1 MVESLPFNPFR
12 LIARGGPLK
21 SFLLNVLL
29 LALFLALSLAYFHI
43 ALDNGFWHSDDFGY
57 LAHNL
62 HMTETKAALFDN
74 EPPYKFQPLVYGVSY
89 FLFDRFGFE
98 PRGYFLFNLLL
109 HGLNAFLVYLLVQTL
124 LRDRSVA
131 VISGLL
137 FVFTVGNY
145 GKSIMIMSGLEDL
158 LITTLTLLTM
168 IFYFR
173 NELAGQGR
181 IRSPWYLLS
190 LVFFVGSMFT
200 RSTSLSILGA
210 FLAFNYFFRKDTG
223 RRVVS
228 PNFIALLAIA
238 AAALILKT
246 QLFHYSPPFYTE
258 NPGPIKYVLYAAKNI
273 LSYLV
278 RMIFP
283 IHTSHLVAEAGPV
296 VRLVYGLATEI
307 RIAIALTVVS
317 YSFFGFIFGNH
328 TIRFFIAWTYIM
340 LLPFA
345 FFQFPADWLNIRHL
359 YLVSI
364 GFILVLAAGSVY
376 CSRLIAH
383 RGWRRLVPFV
393 VPLLFVILGRFIAL
407 RLDDQYA
414 VKAASPAL
422 ASQREEI
429 VRRYPW
435 VTIDGDR
442 LRFKRDLPSGS

>member
-1 MVESLPFNPFR
+1 MKP
-12 LIARGGPLK
+12 
-21 SFLLNVLL
+21 FLLNVLL
-29 LALFLALSLAYFHI
+29 LALFLALGFFYFHI
-43 ALDNGFWHSDDFGY
+43 ALDNGFWHGDDFGY

-74 EPPYKFQPLVYGVSY
+74 ESPYKFQPLVYGVSY
-89 FLFDRFGFE
+89 FLFNRFGFE

-124 LRDRSVA
+124 LRDRTVA
-131 VISGLL
+131 AISGLL
-137 FVFTVGNY
+137 FVFTVGNF

-173 NELAGQGR
+173 NELAGRGR
-181 IRSPWYLLS
+181 IWSPWYLLS

-200 RSTSLSILGA
+200 RGTSLSILGA

-223 RRVVS
+223 RRVIS
-228 PNFIALLAIA
+228 TNFIVLLAIA
-238 AAALILKT
+238 AAALVLKT
-246 QLFHYSPPFYTE
+246 QLFHYSPRFYAE
-258 NPGPIKYVLYAAKNI
+258 NPGPVKYILYAAKNG

-283 IHTSHLVAEAGPV
+283 IHTSNLVAEAGPA
-296 VRLVYGLATEI
+296 VRLIYGLATEI
-307 RIAIALTVVS
+307 RIAIALTIVS

-340 LLPFA
+340 LLPFV
-345 FFQFPADWLNIRHL
+345 FFQFPEDWLNIRHL

-364 GFILVLAAGSVY
+364 GFVLVLSAGSVY

-383 RGWRRLVPFV
+383 RGWRRFVPFV

-407 RLDDQYA
+407 RLDYQYA
-414 VKAASPAL
+414 AKAASPAL
-422 ASQREEI
+422 ASQRESI
-429 VRRYPW
+429 VKRYPW
-435 VTIDGDR
+435 VTIVGDE
-442 LRFKRDLPSGS
+442 LKYVRDLPEGQ